1 MTNPYQIESPAL
13 ISFSGG
19 CGSTSVTT
27 DLLRTLAT
35 AKSCPEGF
43 RVG

>member
-19 CGSTSVTT
+19 RTSGYM
-27 DLLRTLAT
+27 LRQIIDAYRRT
-35 AKSCPEGF
+35 APA
-43 RVG
+43 